1 MMAACDRKKDILTFT
16 RQVITHRGIRAFRVE
31 EVARVMGMSKRTIY
45 RLFPTRTDL
54 LKTCLVEM
62 NREYYSGQSPEEVDS
77 ENDSFTGLV
86 NLLKQHL
93 ARMYEVEIIFL
104 LELKQLPDFA
114 EIYRSQRREW
124 LMRMEKSITL
134 CQRSGYILTDTDP
147 LSFCERMLNAIYESR
162 LGAVSSDSQ
171 YVLCYTLLRG
181 VATAAGIARLEK
193 IKCLI
198 ME

>member
-1 MMAACDRKKDILTFT
+1 MKTAYVRRKEILTYA
-16 RQVITHRGIRAFRVE
+16 RQVITRQGIRAFRVG
-31 EVARVMGMSKRTIY
+31 EVAQAMGMSKRTIY
-45 RLFPTRTDL
+45 RLFPTRTEL
-54 LKTCLVEM
+54 LKSCLADM
-62 NREYYSGQSPEEVDS
+62 NREYYTGPLPDDDEP
-77 ENDSFTGLV
+77 FAGLV
-86 NLLKQHL
+86 NLLRQHM

-114 EIYRSQRREW
+114 EIYQSQRREW
-124 LMRMEKSITL
+124 LVRMEKLITL

-171 YVLCYTLLRG
+171 YMLCYTLLRG
-181 VATAAGIARLEK
+181 VATAEGIARLEK
-193 IKCLI
+193 IKCRI